1 MKDKTMRSIMYEEV
15 RPEDYPSPEVVRQK
29 RLDGTGQTEPSWQQ
43 YDVWLTVDQI
53 NTLARLVRANCDHL
67 NDGDE
72 IGELLAGNVA
82 DLLITFDTAMGGIYR
97 RHDTDE

>member
-1 MKDKTMRSIMYEEV
+1 MRHIAHETV
-15 RPEDYPSPEVVRQK
+15 RPQDYPSPDFVRQK
-29 RLDGTGQTEPSWQQ
+29 RLDGTGQKEPNWQQ

-53 NTLARLVRANCDHL
+53 NTLAHLVRANCYRL